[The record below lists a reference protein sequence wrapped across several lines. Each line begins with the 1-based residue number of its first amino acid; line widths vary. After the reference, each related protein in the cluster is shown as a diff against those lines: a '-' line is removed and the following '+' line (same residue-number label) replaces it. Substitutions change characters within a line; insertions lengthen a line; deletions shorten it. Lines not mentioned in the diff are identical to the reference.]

1 MAIVKQKT
9 DVEEVEVEEV
19 VEQEAEA
26 TVKVPYLP
34 VKHIVRVISS
44 GAPINGAVAV
54 GEVNE
59 YLAEQ
64 YEQGYSLFG
73 THFLGIQPEG
83 YAMMWILVA
92 K

>member
-9 DVEEVEVEEV
+9 DVKEEV
-19 VEQEAEA
+19 VEEQEVVE
-26 TVKVPYLP
+26 TKESLVP
-34 VKHIVRVISS
+34 VKHIVRVVSS

-54 GEVNE
+54 GEVEE

-64 YEQGYSLFG
+64 YERGYSLFG

-83 YAMMWILVA
+83 YAMMWILAA